1 MGDYLMPNLNES
13 KNECCIRLNNIL
25 TPAIIQGIKSIYDES
40 CQLCVTNKEPDK
52 YLMTFQTF
60 LTRIPK
66 WNNVIIENERKRII
80 ESCGIKYLEDLITCV
95 HIIQLK
101 MLSCI
106 RVGQSH
112 KKIDINIPSI
122 DTFIHKVYINAA
134 RKIYTNVY
142 LFEQKIQPLQIQKHN
157 REIELIIKEV
167 IMDSVRESIP
177 METILRAYMSETE
190 EIVEQPIKEEIGLEE
205 NNEENVSEPDKL
217 VCALDPANA
226 SVNPIAIEPI
236 STTQFGG
243 AVTDTNVSDSTI
255 TSSKLTFSDKDNAID
270 INGVRTIIEAPK
282 TIERLEEISKRQ
294 AIDAVE
300 DDISDKL
307 KIGGDSVDISH
318 MITEIN

>member
-1 MGDYLMPNLNES
+1 
-13 KNECCIRLNNIL
+13 
-25 TPAIIQGIKSIYDES
+25 
-40 CQLCVTNKEPDK
+40 
-52 YLMTFQTF
+52 
-60 LTRIPK
+60 
-66 WNNVIIENERKRII
+66 
-80 ESCGIKYLEDLITCV
+80 
-95 HIIQLK
+95 
-101 MLSCI
+101 
-106 RVGQSH
+106 
-112 KKIDINIPSI
+112 
-122 DTFIHKVYINAA
+122 
-134 RKIYTNVY
+134 
-142 LFEQKIQPLQIQKHN
+142 
-157 REIELIIKEV
+157 
-167 IMDSVRESIP
+167 MDSVRESIP

-226 SVNPIAIEPI
+226 SVNPIGIEPI

-243 AVTDTNVSDSTI
+243 AVTDTTASDSTV

-307 KIGGDSVDISH
+307 KIGGDIVDISH